1 MSRSLVFVFILL
13 SAVVIIPAQQIPII
27 NEKLLDSRGTIR
39 VDLVS
44 PWIVSGTK
52 TSFDKTI
59 RGRNCL
65 DLVDLEQYC
74 NGAETVDYGDRI
86 GDHWDIFAI
95 SGRAG
100 SRTRMIDLGVHT
112 WSDNFTIPEVE
123 PWPALK
129 PGERRSITINT
140 SGANGTPGR
149 DADTRDS
156 NKKPKHNSGNA
167 ERSDQKVDYA
177 HAPLS
182 RQVTSTISVQGKAAK
197 PDSFSPVT
205 EVNLGHMYLIHVV
218 NSSDDHYVLL
228 RADNVV
234 RGEKVSVSFCTFRLV
249 DN

>member
-1 MSRSLVFVFILL
+1 MSRSMVFAFILL
-13 SAVVIIPAQQIPII
+13 SAVVIIPAQQVPII
-27 NEKLLDSRGTIR
+27 NEKLLDSWGIR
-39 VDLVS
+39 KAELVS
-44 PWIVSGTK
+44 PWIVTGTK
-52 TSFDKTI
+52 TSFDKTML
-59 RGRNCL
+59 GRNCL
-65 DLVDLEQYC
+65 DLVDLEQDC
-74 NGAETVDYGDRI
+74 SGAEKVDYGDRI

-95 SGRAG
+95 SGRAD

-140 SGANGTPGR
+140 SGANGRPGR
-149 DADTRDS
+149 NPDGSDS
-156 NKKPKHNSGNA
+156 NKTSKHNSA
-167 ERSDQKVDYA
+167 YSERSDQKVDYA

-218 NSSDDHYVLL
+218 NSTDDHYVLL
-228 RADNVV
+228 RVDNIV
-234 RGEKVSVSFCTFRLV
+234 RGEKVSVSFYTFRLV
-249 DN
+249 VN